1 MSDELRDE
9 KTYLAARA
17 EQLAA
22 RMEGEGV
29 SRKKLLQLVGHA
41 LPLLTGGNPFAAA
54 GSASRQAVSSRPIHK
69 PLPPEWFV
77 PFGTNAEMRW
87 DSLADVGYEIPNER
101 FFVRNHTATPLIDPE
116 PWRLRVFGDGL
127 KLRPGAGD
135 AVEFSLRD
143 LKRLPSKK
151 LTAFIECAGNGRG
164 LFAGQQG
171 TPAPGTQWGLGGVG
185 VAEWRG
191 VPLSEV
197 LERAGLTRSAVD
209 VLPEGLDPNVV
220 SGGVDLGKV
229 RRPLPVDKALDDVLL
244 AYEMNGVP
252 LPPDHGYP
260 VRLVVPGWV
269 GIASIKW
276 LGQIEVS
283 AQPLFSPWNTTS
295 YRMFGPDYPV
305 DSPPLTGQPVKSAL
319 ELPRGAVLPAG
330 VRTTLTGRAWSG
342 HGCDRPGRGLAGS
355 GGDLG
360 GGPAARKESRRRL
373 GAVDV
378 QVRAALARRARDL
391 DTGHRQGRRYPA
403 GRRPLQLLRVPQL
416 GGRPAPGRRRL
427 GRRIKEAGPTPAR
440 PRLNEGTELEQTLL
454 AP

>member
-1 MSDELRDE
+1 MADELRDE
-9 KTYLAARA
+9 ETYLTARA

-29 SRKKLLQLVGHA
+29 SRRKLLQLVGHA

-54 GSASRQAVSSRPIHK
+54 GGASRPAVSSRPIHK
-69 PLPPEWFV
+69 RLPPEWFV

-87 DSLADVGYEIPNER
+87 DSLTDVGYEIPNER
-101 FFVRNHTATPLIDPE
+101 FFVRNHTATPLIDAE
-116 PWRLRVFGDGL
+116 TWRLRVFGDGL
-127 KLRPGAGD
+127 RPRPGASD

-143 LKRLPSKK
+143 LKRLPSRK

-185 VAEWRG
+185 VAEWCG
-191 VPLSEV
+191 VPLSEL
-197 LERAGLTRSAVD
+197 LERAGLTSAAVD

-252 LPPDHGYP
+252 VPPDHGYP

-295 YRMFGPDYPV
+295 YRMFGPDYPA
-305 DSPPLTGQPVKSAL
+305 DSPPLTSQPVKSAL

-330 VRTTLTGRAWSG
+330 VRMTLTGRAWSG
-342 HGCDRPGRGLAGS
+342 AAAIGRVEVSTDRGMTWADARLQGKNRAGAWVRWQFKFEPRFPGEHEIWTRATDKDGRTQ
-355 GGDLG
+355 
-360 GGPAARKESRRRL
+360 PATVPFNSYGYL
-373 GAVDV
+373 NSAV
-378 QVRAALARRARDL
+378 
-391 DTGHRQGRRYPA
+391 
-403 GRRPLQLLRVPQL
+403 LRHPVVI
-416 GGRPAPGRRRL
+416 A
-427 GRRIKEAGPTPAR
+427 
-440 PRLNEGTELEQTLL
+440 
-454 AP
+454 